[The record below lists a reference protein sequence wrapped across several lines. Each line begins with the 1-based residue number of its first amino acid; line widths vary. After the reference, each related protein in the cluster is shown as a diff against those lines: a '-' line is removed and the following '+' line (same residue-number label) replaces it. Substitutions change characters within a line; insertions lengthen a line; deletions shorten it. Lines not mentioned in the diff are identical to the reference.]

1 MADKAEKQVPAQ
13 ENKYSKEQFLTY
25 HPFREKRDLLAA
37 LLKPEREYTI
47 GEVEEL
53 IRQFEK
59 GKVN

>member
-1 MADKAEKQVPAQ
+1 MTEKAEKQVSQQ

-37 LLKPEREYTI
+37 LLKPEWEYTI
-47 GEVEEL
+47 REVEEI

>member
-1 MADKAEKQVPAQ
+1 MAEKAEKQIQ
-13 ENKYSKEQFLTY
+13 EQESKYTKEQFLTY

-47 GEVEEL
+47 GEVEEI